1 MENIIF
7 FDICAIAV
15 VLLEITVVCVRN
27 NLICVQN
34 KIFSVMLLLNLGS
47 AVTDLICGILRNGD
61 IKTSQFVA
69 YMVVYAFFMF
79 HSAIPV
85 MYALYI
91 LASTE
96 MIYKMQ
102 RSGKAFWFTLP
113 AIISY
118 ILIAINPYTNVL
130 FEVSKNAQYT
140 RHTGMTYIYLQGIA
154 YFAFILIY
162 MNIYKGIFDKYK
174 KLSVY
179 TIIIVICIP
188 TLIQVFYPKVLVQ
201 VFGETLGLQV
211 LCMCLMNP
219 EETMDMELGVFNRK
233 AFIEKVRMNFK
244 MGNDFH
250 IISVSIDEWTFLQ
263 KTFGI
268 DVLNNMW
275 KTIVQNITAMFEKH
289 NMEMY
294 RISENELYVLSFSN
308 RVDYNEVAKKIVD
321 MCEDGLNVGQ
331 LEVAMTLDV
340 SIISCPRDF
349 RMIEDIFQYTYDI
362 AKENHPYGSRIIKA
376 SEKNGGYGKRHSD
389 VRMAIH
395 KALRNGTLEVFYQ
408 PIYSTKHDK
417 ILSAEALVRL
427 RDDELG
433 FISPEEFI
441 PIAEKD
447 GTILQIGN
455 FVLESVCKFIKENNI
470 RKKGI
475 EFIEINI
482 SVVECMK
489 QNMVQRVAEMLNKY
503 GIDPAQVN
511 LEITETA
518 ATNSSDIM
526 NSNMQNLVDKGI
538 AFSLDDYGSGYSNIN
553 YIINLPFHLVKMD
566 KNIVWSAF
574 DNERAGTVLES
585 SVSMIQRLDLKIVAE
600 GVETEEQKNALIR
613 MGCEYLQG
621 YYFSKPL
628 SEKDFLIYLNNMC

>member
-15 VLLEITVVCVRN
+15 VLLQITMLFVRK

-34 KIFSVMLLLNLGS
+34 KIFSIMLLLNLGS

-69 YMVVYAFFMF
+69 TMVVYAFFMI
-79 HSAIPV
+79 HSAIPLL
-85 MYALYI
+85 YALYM
-91 LASTE
+91 LAATE
-96 MIYKMQ
+96 MIYKM
-102 RSGKAFWFTLP
+102 RRTGKVIWFTLP
-113 AIISY
+113 VVICY
-118 ILIAINPYTNVL
+118 ILIALNPYTNVL
-130 FEVSKNAQYT
+130 FEVSDTAQYT
-140 RHTGMTYIYLQGIA
+140 RHLGLIYIYVQAFA
-154 YFAFILIY
+154 YFVFVFIY
-162 MNIYKGIFDKYK
+162 MNMYRGIFDKYK

-179 TIIIVICIP
+179 AFILVICVP
-188 TLIQVFYPKVLVQ
+188 SLIQVFYPNILVQ

-211 LCMCLMNP
+211 LYMCLMNP

-250 IISVSIDEWTFLQ
+250 IISVSIDEWNFLQ
-263 KTFGI
+263 RTFGI
-268 DVLNNMW
+268 DVLKKVW
-275 KTIVQNITAMFEKH
+275 QTFIVQIGNMFGEH

-294 RISENELYVLSFSN
+294 HISENELYVLSFSD
-308 RVDYNEVAKKIVD
+308 RVNYDDMAKRIID
-321 MCEDGLNVGQ
+321 MCEEGLKVGEV
-331 LEVAMTLDV
+331 EVALTLDV
-340 SIISCPRDF
+340 SIISCPQDF
-349 RMIEDIFQYTYDI
+349 RTVEDIFQYTDDI
-362 AKENHPYGSRIIKA
+362 ARENHPYGSRIVRA
-376 SEKNGGYGKRHSD
+376 NEQNGGYGKRRSAI
-389 VRMAIH
+389 RMAIH
-395 KALRNGTLEVFYQ
+395 KALRDGTFEVYYQ
-408 PIYSTKHDK
+408 PIFSTNHNRV
-417 ILSAEALVRL
+417 LSAEALVRL
-427 RDDELG
+427 KDDELG
-433 FISPEEFI
+433 FIPPDEFI

-447 GTILQIGN
+447 GTILQIGD
-455 FVLESVCKFIKENNI
+455 FVLESVCRFISENSI
-470 RKKGI
+470 REKGI

-489 QNMVQRVAEMLNKY
+489 QNMAARVADKLKKY
-503 GIDPAQVN
+503 GIEPEQVN

-518 ATNSSDIM
+518 ASNSSDIM
-526 NSNMQNLVDKGI
+526 NSNMQNLVEKGI
-538 AFSLDDYGSGYSNIN
+538 SFSLDDYGSGYSNIN
-553 YIINLPFHLVKMD
+553 YIINLPFHLIKMD

-600 GVETEEQKNALIR
+600 GVETEEQKDALTR

-628 SEKDFLIYLNNMC
+628 PEKDFLEYLNNRC